1 MWAMPS
7 VAPINASAR
16 SNPMRN
22 VTSHFAAIGSGRG
35 KMSTASL
42 GQYQAKATATPRTA
56 PDAPMICD
64 TGTSCRKM
72 NDCGSPD
79 TAEEIKQQEQATTH
93 PVLDRR
99 AEDEQHQHVEQDVR
113 NTCVQEHV
121 GDERPRIL
129 PGTRGGKPERA
140 GKARGC
146 QQRALN
152 EKYEQVGDE

>member
-1 MWAMPS
+1 MILSSTRSISAF
-7 VAPINASAR
+7 ARAS
-16 SNPMRN
+16 
-22 VTSHFAAIGSGRG
+22 GS
-35 KMSTASL
+35 L
-42 GQYQAKATATPRTA
+42 LPRDFVRCA
-56 PDAPMICD
+56 ED
-64 TGTSCRKM
+64 GTRRA
-72 NDCGSPD
+72 DDLRHGHPLPQDERRCGSPD

-152 EKYEQVGDE
+152 EKYEQVGDEQSSYPWW